1 MAVGVAKVVYDIIVD
16 RRSNYPE
23 ITTWDRNV
31 RKDTEKE
38 QGNQEEAN
46 DDTLAGDEN
55 VVNLELLIIAKKLTT

>member
-1 MAVGVAKVVYDIIVD
+1 MGFSVICPYFLVFTVKLAIFFNVYC
-16 RRSNYPE
+16 SCNYLE

-46 DDTLAGDEN
+46 DDTLVGDEN
-55 VVNLELLIIAKKLTT
+55 VVN